1 MWFQFIISFAL
12 EALFL
17 FAPGYLA
24 ARALRLAHPLALGI
38 APAVSCG
45 MLEVWTF
52 IAWKAGIWANWAV
65 VGLPVLVFALAAF
78 AVGEIASRALG
89 KGGMRIGGDCLPERR
104 TLAVS
109 LAAFAGAGLVI
120 CTLIFVKNL
129 DGAASFFQAYDNLS
143 HMMRIRSFVDT
154 GVFSPMGVDLNYNLE
169 NPPLGDHDTGFYPSS
184 WHCLAAIAASDLHV
198 PVTLAINATNAL
210 FMALVAPIS
219 AWSLL
224 AVALRGRTIAICAAL
239 PLAFASFPWGMI
251 TYGPL
256 YPNMAA
262 FAMVLGA
269 AACYMAIFQSRAS
282 APVRALCAAAFLACL
297 AGLGLSH
304 PNAVFTLAIILVPY
318 TCARVLDLPCFIRE
332 DGGRGKLRFAAC
344 AGLFALAVGI
354 WALALNSPFMS
365 SVVNFTWPSFANAGQ
380 AALRLVTLAL
390 RDAPAQ
396 YLLALLVA
404 MGTASALRQ
413 RTNRWMIAS
422 LAIAA
427 AMYLVNVSS
436 EGPLKMWLTG
446 FWYQDSYRIC
456 GVLSL
461 VALPLAC
468 LGLLAITDAVKAL
481 LASPRKPAHT
491 PGRARHGDRTRT
503 LNVPAVLTGL
513 IAAMIA
519 VVLFHPA
526 YYLPGN
532 RMIDTA
538 FGYTRY
544 LISFENNASRSDDVL
559 GAEERAFLDKAAGMM
574 EPGAVILN
582 HPYDGSAMAAP
593 VLDLNVYWRFWGGY
607 HQSIDNE
614 ASRTL
619 RFGADRMAED
629 EHVKAA
635 LRESGAQY
643 LLMLDQ
649 GTLAKE
655 RYMRHTVSYHPEDW
669 TGLEA
674 IDDQTPGLELLLGE
688 GDMRLYR
695 ITATEG
701 E

>member
-1 MWFQFIISFAL
+1 
-12 EALFL
+12 
-17 FAPGYLA
+17 
-24 ARALRLAHPLALGI
+24 
-38 APAVSCG
+38 
-45 MLEVWTF
+45 
-52 IAWKAGIWANWAV
+52 
-65 VGLPVLVFALAAF
+65 
-78 AVGEIASRALG
+78 
-89 KGGMRIGGDCLPERR
+89 
-104 TLAVS
+104 
-109 LAAFAGAGLVI
+109 
-120 CTLIFVKNL
+120 
-129 DGAASFFQAYDNLS
+129 
-143 HMMRIRSFVDT
+143 
-154 GVFSPMGVDLNYNLE
+154 
-169 NPPLGDHDTGFYPSS
+169 
-184 WHCLAAIAASDLHV
+184 
-198 PVTLAINATNAL
+198 
-210 FMALVAPIS
+210 
-219 AWSLL
+219 
-224 AVALRGRTIAICAAL
+224 
-239 PLAFASFPWGMI
+239 
-251 TYGPL
+251 
-256 YPNMAA
+256 MAA

>member
-24 ARALRLAHPLALGI
+24 ARALRLARPLALGV
-38 APAVSCG
+38 APAISCG
-45 MLEVWTF
+45 MLEIWTF
-52 IAWKAGIWANWAV
+52 AAWKAGIWANWAI
-65 VGLPVLVFALAAF
+65 VGLPVLALALAAF
-78 AVGEIASRALG
+78 IASELATRALERD
-89 KGGMRIGGDCLPERR
+89 GMRIGGDCLPARR

-120 CTLIFVKNL
+120 CAIIFVKNL

-154 GVFSPMGVDLNYNLE
+154 GVFSPIGVDLNYNLE
-169 NPPLGDHDTGFYPSS
+169 NPPFGDHETGFYPSS
-184 WHCLAAIAASDLHV
+184 WHCLAAIAVSTLDV
-198 PVTLAINATNAL
+198 PITLAINATNAL
-210 FMALVAPIS
+210 FMALVAPVS

-224 AVALRGRTIAICAAL
+224 AVALRGRAIAICAAL
-239 PLAFASFPWGMI
+239 PLAFASFPWGMV

-262 FAMVLGA
+262 FAMVLGT
-269 AACYMAIFQSRAS
+269 AACYMAIFQSRES
-282 APVRALCAAAFLACL
+282 ARRRALAVMAFLACL

-318 TCARVLDLPCFIRE
+318 TCSQVLDLPCFVRE
-332 DGGRGKLRFAAC
+332 DGSKSKLRFAAC
-344 AGLFALAVGI
+344 AGLFALAVAL

-365 SVVNFTWPSFANAGQ
+365 SVVNFTWPSFASAGQ

-396 YLLALLVA
+396 IVLALLVA
-404 MGTASALRQ
+404 MGIASALRR

-427 AMYLVNVSS
+427 AMYLVNASS

-461 VALPLAC
+461 MALPLAC
-468 LGLLAITDAVKAL
+468 LGLLAATDAVKARM
-481 LASPRKPAHT
+481 ASLHHPAHA
-491 PGRARHGDRTRT
+491 PGRAQHGDRTRT
-503 LNVPAVLTGL
+503 PNVPAILSGL
-513 IAAMIA
+513 IAAVVA

-544 LISFENNASRSDDVL
+544 LISFENNASRNDDVL
-559 GAEERAFLDKAAGMM
+559 GAEERAFLDKAADMV
-574 EPGAVILN
+574 EPGAVVLN

-619 RFGADRMAED
+619 RFDADKMAED
-629 EHVKAA
+629 ERVKAA

-669 TGLEA
+669 AGLEA
-674 IDDQTPGLELLLGE
+674 INDQTPGLELLLGE

>member
-24 ARALRLAHPLALGI
+24 ARALRLARPLALGV
-38 APAVSCG
+38 APAISCG
-45 MLEVWTF
+45 MLEIWTF
-52 IAWKAGIWANWAV
+52 AAWKAGIWANWAI
-65 VGLPVLVFALAAF
+65 VGLPVLALALAAF
-78 AVGEIASRALG
+78 IASELVTRALG
-89 KGGMRIGGDCLPERR
+89 RNGMRIGGDCLPARR

-109 LAAFAGAGLVI
+109 LAAFAGAGVVI
-120 CTLIFVKNL
+120 CTIIFVKNL

-154 GVFSPMGVDLNYNLE
+154 GVFSPIGVDLNFNLE
-169 NPPLGDHDTGFYPSS
+169 NPPFGDHETGFYPSS
-184 WHCLAAIAASDLHV
+184 WHCLAAIAVSALDV
-198 PVTLAINATNAL
+198 PITLAINATNAL
-210 FMALVAPIS
+210 FVALVAPVS
-219 AWSLL
+219 AWLLL
-224 AVALRGRTIAICAAL
+224 AVALRGRAIAICAAL
-239 PLAFASFPWGMI
+239 PLAFASFPWGMV

-262 FAMVLGA
+262 FAMVLGT
-269 AACYMAIFQSRAS
+269 AACYMAIFQSRES
-282 APVRALCAAAFLACL
+282 ARRRALAVMAFLACL

-304 PNAVFTLAIILVPY
+304 PNAVFTLAVILVPY
-318 TCARVLDLPCFIRE
+318 TCSQVLDLPCFIRE
-332 DGGRGKLRFAAC
+332 DGGKSKLRFAAC
-344 AGLFALAVGI
+344 AGLFALAVAL
-354 WALALNSPFMS
+354 WALALESPFMS
-365 SVVNFTWPSFANAGQ
+365 AVVRFTWPPFASAGQ
-380 AALRLVTLAL
+380 AAGRLVTLAL

-396 YLLALLVA
+396 IVLALLVA
-404 MGTASALRQ
+404 TGIASTLRQ
-413 RTNRWMIAS
+413 RKNRWMIAS

-427 AMYLVNVSS
+427 AMYLVNASS

-461 VALPLAC
+461 AALPLAC
-468 LGLLAITDAVKAL
+468 LGLLAVADTVKARIGSTRHPVH
-481 LASPRKPAHT
+481 ARTHT
-491 PGRARHGDRTRT
+491 RRSVRTRT
-503 LNVPAVLTGL
+503 LAAPSIASGLVATAV
-513 IAAMIA
+513 A

-526 YYLPGN
+526 YYLPED

-538 FGYTRY
+538 FGYMRY
-544 LISFENNASRSDDVL
+544 LIGFENNASRSDDVL
-559 GAEERAFLDKAAGMM
+559 GAEERAFLDKVAGTV

-582 HPYDGSAMAAP
+582 HPYDGSALAAP
-593 VLDLNVYWRFWGGY
+593 ILDLNVYWRFWGGY
-607 HQSIDNE
+607 KDHQDGQTSQ
-614 ASRTL
+614 TL
-619 RFGADRMAED
+619 RFGADRMADD
-629 EHVKAA
+629 ERVKAA
-635 LRESGAQY
+635 LRESGARY
-643 LLMLDQ
+643 LLLLDQ

-655 RYMRHTVSYHPEDW
+655 RFMRHTVSYHPEDW

-674 IDDQTPGLELLLGE
+674 VNDQTPGLELLLSE